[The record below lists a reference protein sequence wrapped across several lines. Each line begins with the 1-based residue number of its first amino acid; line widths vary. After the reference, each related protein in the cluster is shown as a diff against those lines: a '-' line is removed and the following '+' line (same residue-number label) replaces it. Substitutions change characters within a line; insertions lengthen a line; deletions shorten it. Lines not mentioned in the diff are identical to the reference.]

1 MKKIL
6 FVLVMIFSG
15 LACGAQTC
23 SELAGIS
30 RITLYGVDFSHT
42 KVCFAYETPDEF
54 ISAFERI
61 NVLFLSESEKYVHPI
76 ERRLDRPVTRIDL
89 DSSIKG
95 LERIDRKTMMLKST
109 APQISDEQIRNL
121 VNSVDTK
128 DGNETGLLI
137 IAESLNKAER
147 KGHFIFVLFDEQTRN
162 IVSSWRASG
171 NAGGF
176 GLRNYW
182 AGALHGAIKSI
193 SVSGVDPELSLQFS
207 QL

>member
-1 MKKIL
+1 
-6 FVLVMIFSG
+6 MIFSG
-15 LACGAQTC
+15 LACGAQTF
-23 SELAGIS
+23 SELAGIN

-61 NVLFLSESEKYVHPI
+61 NVLFLSESNKYVNPI
-76 ERRLDRPVTRIDL
+76 AIRLGRPVTGVDL
-89 DSSIKG
+89 DSALGCLKN
-95 LERIDRKTMMLKST
+95 IDREAMSVKST
-109 APQISDEQIRNL
+109 VSPLSTEQIEAA
-121 VNSVDTK
+121 VKAVDTK
-128 DGNETGLLI
+128 GGNETGLLI

-147 KGHFIFVLFDEQTRN
+147 KGHFIFVLFDEQTHTV
-162 IVSSWRASG
+162 ISSWRASG
-171 NAGGF
+171 DAGGF